1 MRCLYWISLCCLV
14 LVGAVA
20 LLLPFVGTLLWAL
33 DTLQIVELNLESR
46 VAAPYSFGDVIGAVW
61 FASILTSILTS
72 VVLWGVTE
80 FLDDLSV

>member
-1 MRCLYWISLCCLV
+1 MRGFYWISLCCLV

-46 VAAPYSFGDVIGAVW
+46 VAAPYSFGDVMVAVW
-61 FASILTSILTS
+61 FVSILTS
-72 VVLWGVTE
+72 VVLWSVTE